1 MILVAG
7 IGNIFYRDDGFGVSV
22 AQRLAQ
28 RTLPPNVRVGDF
40 GIRGIDL
47 VFALLDA
54 PELTIL
60 VDTVARGGA
69 PGTLYTLEPDMANIV
84 AEEPDD
90 VLLDTHRLDPV
101 AVLRSAAMMGAKLN
115 RVLLVGC
122 EPRETGQD
130 DDGGIG
136 LSEAVEAAVEP
147 AIETILALVEEVE
160 VHERTAVL

>member
-1 MILVAG
+1 MILIAG
-7 IGNIFYRDDGFGVSV
+7 IGNIFYRDDGFGVAV

-54 PELTIL
+54 PELTIF

-69 PGTLYTLEPDMANIV
+69 PGTLYTIEPDVASIV
-84 AEEPDD
+84 AEEPDG

-101 AVLRSAAMMGAKLN
+101 EVLRSAAMMGAKLN

-122 EPRETGQD
+122 EPVETGQD

-136 LSEAVEAAVEP
+136 LSDAVKSAVEP
-147 AIETILALVEEVE
+147 AIETILALIEEVK